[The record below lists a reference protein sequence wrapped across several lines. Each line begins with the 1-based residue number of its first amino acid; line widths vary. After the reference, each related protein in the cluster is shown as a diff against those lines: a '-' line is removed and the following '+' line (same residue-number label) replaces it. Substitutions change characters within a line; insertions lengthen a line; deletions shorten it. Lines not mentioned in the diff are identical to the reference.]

1 MMIPSI
7 IRGHPQL
14 KQFPVILQ
22 SAMGAP
28 GDIQRGLS
36 AGANEYLVKPLDF
49 DRFIALIEKYMA
61 PE

>member
-7 IRGHPQL
+7 ICGHPQL
-14 KQFPVILQ
+14 KQLPVILQ

-36 AGANEYLVKPLDF
+36 AGTNEYLVKPLGF
-49 DRFIALIEKYMA
+49 DPLIALIEKYLA